1 MGINDTTVKNLPYN
15 ISNLTFINEFKG
27 NQSNF
32 DALLKFRF

>member
-27 NQSNF
+27 MYKTKYFNF
-32 DALLKFRF
+32 I